1 MKRIA
6 GAFSHA
12 LISSNHLRT
21 FDVHPRDR
29 PLFTIASANCFTTPW
44 LMLRVCLRVCSG
56 KRKRFLFFS
65 FPFLLFS
72 LPFKARPRKQREWV
86 LPRGWPSKADFGIF
100 SNVHSYCSHEQMP
113 TEVLYLSVPLKRNV
127 ALCRCNTI
135 HAYFCFHVP
144 QGHVFRDKLQR
155 TKIRKRR
162 GKIKIRRRKR
172 RSKLSSGDFNN
183 LCHAGGTIITRK
195 NGAAGP

>member
-86 LPRGWPSKADFGIF
+86 LPFFLEAGRPKRISEYFQTFVLIALTNRCQQRYCISPYPWNVTLRSVDVTRYTRIF
-100 SNVHSYCSHEQMP
+100 VFTFRKDTYFVINSN
-113 TEVLYLSVPLKRNV
+113 
-127 ALCRCNTI
+127 
-135 HAYFCFHVP
+135 
-144 QGHVFRDKLQR
+144 G
-155 TKIRKRR
+155 RK
-162 GKIKIRRRKR
+162 
-172 RSKLSSGDFNN
+172 
-183 LCHAGGTIITRK
+183 
-195 NGAAGP
+195 

>member
-56 KRKRFLFFS
+56 KRKRFLFF
-65 FPFLLFS
+65 FPFLFFSSLFS
-72 LPFKARPRKQREWV
+72 LKP
-86 LPRGWPSKADFGIF
+86 
-100 SNVHSYCSHEQMP
+100 
-113 TEVLYLSVPLKRNV
+113 
-127 ALCRCNTI
+127 
-135 HAYFCFHVP
+135 
-144 QGHVFRDKLQR
+144 GHVNNASEFFPSSSRLAVQSGFRNIFKRSFLLLSR
-155 TKIRKRR
+155 TDANR
-162 GKIKIRRRKR
+162 GIVSLRT
-172 RSKLSSGDFNN
+172 LE
-183 LCHAGGTIITRK
+183 T
-195 NGAAGP
+195 